1 MVTFITQRLNF
12 VTSVFTSK
20 EITLYQ
26 NVQVQLA
33 NNQFKISILLW
44 CLVQPLSK
52 RLLIQMK
59 IIFKMLNILQ
69 TSENEFFTH
78 QKFCFK
84 S

>member
-33 NNQFKISILLW
+33 NNQFKISILL
-44 CLVQPLSK
+44 LVFSTATFK
-52 RLLIQMK
+52 K
-59 IIFKMLNILQ
+59 I
-69 TSENEFFTH
+69 TYPDENYF
-78 QKFCFK
+78 
-84 S
+84 